1 MEKQALAESRTPTL
15 RATFFASVS
24 GRPSSK
30 YLYAA
35 AFVRRTTRLSIRAC
49 ATSATKRLSRNHAYV
64 AARAE
69 LSSSTTAL
77 FATSAGSVSLVSTL
91 HHWPRINAGA
101 QIAGHL
107 SATTPPHPRSQPGFA
122 WADRHRSKIMLS
134 AFAVSFVAWLM
145 TISAAF
151 ANSSNAAVVQN
162 TYWAQGE
169 VDGGSLTYKL
179 GLNVIVV
186 EKDGGTSTTIQWA
199 DHACDPITFNS
210 DEHGEVSVERPFCSA
225 CSAAANKCIKLV
237 ITAMITQV
245 FQITTDLQ
253 RTTSYGDLNCQK
265 LFGFSTSVYGMYSTW
280 DSLVR

>member
-1 MEKQALAESRTPTL
+1 M
-15 RATFFASVS
+15 
-24 GRPSSK
+24 
-30 YLYAA
+30 
-35 AFVRRTTRLSIRAC
+35 
-49 ATSATKRLSRNHAYV
+49 
-64 AARAE
+64 
-69 LSSSTTAL
+69 AL
-77 FATSAGSVSLVSTL
+77 FAISAVSVSHASNPLVPHQRGHATE
-91 HHWPRINAGA
+91 
-101 QIAGHL
+101 HL
-107 SATTPPHPRSQPGFA
+107 SVTTSPLPNSPPGFA

-151 ANSSNAAVVQN
+151 AISSNAGVVQN
-162 TYWAQGE
+162 TYWAQGD

-186 EKDGGTSTTIQWA
+186 EKNGDTSTIEWE
-199 DHACDPITFNS
+199 DHACDPIKFNS

-225 CSAAANKCIKLV
+225 CSAAANKCIRLV

-253 RTTSYGDLNCQK
+253 RTTTYGDLNCQK